1 MWLLMGESTQEIL
14 LVCLVG
20 VLCSRNGGGVS
31 TQAFV
36 STAGKA
42 AGPACRP
49 EGGRALRC
57 LPRSAARQA
66 SKGLFPSV
74 ARTPLPP
81 GEGVYEG
88 EKNVEKDKKEES
100 DFNRGVGKVISTLR
114 ADYPIIFD
122 EPMDFD
128 IYTPDLQL
136 RDPSGVV
143 LTGLPAYK
151 RMFATFRFARKTLV
165 HDLSTVFRIS
175 YDGSRQQVRVTWHFV
190 LDATPMVARPIHV
203 DGVSVYSLSTEGLV
217 RRHDVE
223 TIIVNGTPVKPPFAQ
238 AWMQLPPWVTQGL
251 SGGAAGAPGAPGL
264 TTSSGIVG
272 GGGGGS
278 RRRSINGGRL
288 RLPVMPSGY
297 EGTALAF
304 QGLATVAGRRRWDGG
319 VASSGVGSES
329 VLAAAERATSFGLG
343 LRFSSSDSSG
353 TRGGVWRASSE
364 KAGGEGTS
372 SRSREGG
379 EGEAEGRSDSKDEES
394 GGTGTRTHSGR
405 GNETK
410 NRKKKKKKLWPI
422 EYDGPLA
429 CETSFDCTGGYVCCD
444 LLVVKICCSNG
455 VMQRKP
461 GDLIPSLIP
470 IPGRGRNENDN
481 PPKRTPRGD
490 AR

>member
-1 MWLLMGESTQEIL
+1 M
-14 LVCLVG
+14 
-20 VLCSRNGGGVS
+20 
-31 TQAFV
+31 
-36 STAGKA
+36 
-42 AGPACRP
+42 
-49 EGGRALRC
+49 
-57 LPRSAARQA
+57 
-66 SKGLFPSV
+66 FPSV
-74 ARTPLPP
+74 ARPPLPP
-81 GEGVYEG
+81 GGGVYEG
-88 EKNVEKDKKEES
+88 EKNEKEKREES

-114 ADYPIIFD
+114 ADYPVMFE
-122 EPMDFD
+122 EPLDFD

-175 YDGSRQQVRVTWHFV
+175 YDGSRQQVRVTWHLV
-190 LDATPMVARPIHV
+190 MDATPMVARPIHV

-251 SGGAAGAPGAPGL
+251 NGGVAGAPGL
-264 TTSSGIVG
+264 TSSSSSSGG

-278 RRRSINGGRL
+278 GSGSGRI
-288 RLPVMPSGY
+288 RLPVMSSGY
-297 EGTALAF
+297 GGTALAF
-304 QGLATVAGRRRWDGG
+304 QGLATVASRRRWCADGESMLATAAGRGGSFGVDASSNGGG
-319 VASSGVGSES
+319 VRRASEGEGGAVASPPEGSERDRGS
-329 VLAAAERATSFGLG
+329 DRKDDESRGTDKRSH
-343 LRFSSSDSSG
+343 RNKNSSN
-353 TRGGVWRASSE
+353 
-364 KAGGEGTS
+364 K
-372 SRSREGG
+372 
-379 EGEAEGRSDSKDEES
+379 
-394 GGTGTRTHSGR
+394 
-405 GNETK
+405 
-410 NRKKKKKKLWPI
+410 RKKKKKKLWPI